1 MPPLR
6 FARDQARTRSP
17 AHGGGACLL
26 TDLASNATAPA
37 TIAFYGLLGFLFI
50 VYANPGNWFD
60 GLERHRLRQDRRR
73 LLAGRA
79 PRQLAPLQPPPHH
92 RRPAGLGAAG
102 AVRAR
107 RLLVGTWSYWPKYT
121 FDTFTD
127 GLKYLAIFFIIA
139 NVVDSEARLA
149 TTIRVLALASCIP
162 AFGAIWSHAHGEH
175 LVEGDRAGWI
185 GIFANP
191 NDLAYHLD
199 IGIAM
204 LLAAASAAHSR
215 LRQVAWW
222 SLLVPI
228 FYAILLTQSRGGMLA
243 AGVVALFWALRS
255 VRRAPVIVGAA
266 CVIAAVVF
274 ISPNNPWSRRTQE
287 ATAFGEDVSARG
299 RIDAWRTGLAIAKQ
313 RPLTGVGAGAFMIAW
328 PQFAP
333 GDAGDVR
340 TQHNTFIQ
348 LLSELG
354 IPALLLFVG
363 ALTAGALGMRR
374 AARIESTLQ
383 PYARGV
389 QCGLAGFVVC
399 SIWGGIAWTWP
410 IYVLLGLAIAARRIC
425 LATLAAPSVRDDTA
439 VSPMPAL
446 AGS

>member
-1 MPPLR
+1 MP
-6 FARDQARTRSP
+6 
-17 AHGGGACLL
+17 
-26 TDLASNATAPA
+26 TDRPGRNATAPA
-37 TIAFYGLLGFLFI
+37 TIAFYGLLGFLVI

-60 GLERHRLRQDRRR
+60 GPDATMGDIGFAKIAAGFSLAALLGSWLLYNRR
-73 LLAGRA
+73 LTIGGLPGWTLLALFA
-79 PRQLAPLQPPPHH
+79 
-92 RRPAGLGAAG
+92 
-102 AVRAR
+102 
-107 RLLVGTWSYWPKYT
+107 LVGLSATWSYWPKYT

-215 LRQVAWW
+215 LRRVAWW

-299 RIDAWRTGLAIAKQ
+299 RIDAWRTGLAIAEQ

-425 LATLAAPSVRDDTA
+425 LATLAAPSVRDDTV